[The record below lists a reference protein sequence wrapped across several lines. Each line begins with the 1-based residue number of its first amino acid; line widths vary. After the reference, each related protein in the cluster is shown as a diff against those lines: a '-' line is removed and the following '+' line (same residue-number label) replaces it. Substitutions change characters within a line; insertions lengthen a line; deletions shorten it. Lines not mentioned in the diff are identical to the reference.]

1 MFAKWESAIS
11 DKERLVGQMSDME
24 ARHKEQMTLQVQQK
38 NVEIEDKI
46 EDAVQKAKLEGKTK
60 MEHWTCFVKYQKLFL
75 YKRTAH

>member
-1 MFAKWESAIS
+1 
-11 DKERLVGQMSDME
+11 MSDME

-60 MEHWTCFVKYQKLFL
+60 MEHWTCFVKY
-75 YKRTAH
+75 